1 MSTQTIEIHIRE
13 VLTGEAQRLALNLAA
28 YLTSQGMQFERGTG
42 YWEDKRYWHIKYKNS
57 YVCFI
62 LVNGFG
68 SVRHKNEP
76 EGWIIWSDDYDS
88 DLFANYPLDERTKE
102 IAWKHI
108 DICGKCGGC
117 KNPGG
122 SHKTIFGKDFD
133 NVCITTFRF
142 DNPDAETVE
151 CVKKLLEIRKK
162 HIDFSKITAC
172 GECCYGCKKQED
184 GLCEGCIESDGHC
197 KEWTQSKGCPIY
209 KCAKKHKVQFCGL
222 CFEFP
227 CKWLVEKVT
236 WNPNIV
242 VDLTKLAKRYKEIRR

>member
-13 VLTGEAQRLALNLAA
+13 VLTGEAQRLALNLAT

-102 IAWKHI
+102 IAWDHV
-108 DICGKCGGC
+108 DICGNCGGC
-117 KNPGG
+117 GSQGKN
-122 SHKTIFGKDFD
+122 KTIFGREFEK
-133 NVCITTFRF
+133 VCVTMFRF
-142 DNPDAETVE
+142 DNPTAEEVE
-151 CVKKLLEIRKK
+151 
-162 HIDFSKITAC
+162 
-172 GECCYGCKKQED
+172 
-184 GLCEGCIESDGHC
+184 
-197 KEWTQSKGCPIY
+197 
-209 KCAKKHKVQFCGL
+209 CAKK
-222 CFEFP
+222 
-227 CKWLVEKVT
+227 LVELRKSDIETSESSVS
-236 WNPNIV
+236 
-242 VDLTKLAKRYKEIRR
+242 KEDSQ